1 MRFSLRW
8 LVAALVVAVA
18 APVLSL
24 AQEVTPRFTSVE
36 PALGMPGTEITVAGE
51 HIGKA
56 VVAELYFTDGTNDIK
71 TPMLSQTDTTITC
84 KIPAGVKTGV
94 RYRLMVLTRG
104 KEPRL
109 IEQPVRVEIGEPE
122 SEEEVEEE
130 KKPPTETR

>member
-1 MRFSLRW
+1 MRFSMKWFAPVAL
-8 LVAALVVAVA
+8 AALV
-18 APVLSL
+18 PLLLL
-24 AQEVTPRFTSVE
+24 AQEVTPRFTTVE
-36 PALGMPGTEITVAGE
+36 PMLGMPGTQITVTGE
-51 HIGKA
+51 HIGKD

-71 TPMLSQTDTTITC
+71 TPMLTQNDTTITC

-94 RYRLMVLTRG
+94 RYRLMVLTKG

-122 SEEEVEEE
+122 EETEEEEE